1 MTRERGVSS
10 VEVAL
15 MLPFLL
21 LVTMGIVDLGR
32 IMYFQVGVQEA
43 AQEGVVYASIE
54 PDDPSGIIARSR
66 EALSV
71 PELPAGSVVVTCP
84 DADNVVVTVTHEI
97 DILTPMISQ
106 MIGGTFATSSEA
118 TTRVFSVDKTCV
130 PS

>member
-1 MTRERGVSS
+1 
-10 VEVAL
+10 

-54 PDDPSGIIARSR
+54 PDDPIGIIARSR
-66 EALSV
+66 EAMSV
-71 PELPAGSVVVTCP
+71 PALPVGSVVVTCP
-84 DADNVVVTVTHEI
+84 DPNSVVVTVTHQI
-97 DILTPMISQ
+97 DLITPLISQ
-106 MIGGTFATSSEA
+106 MIGGTFSTSSEA
-118 TTRVFSVDKTCV
+118 TTLVFSTDEVCV